1 MYDIERFKRE
11 KLSVNFK
18 TKEEYKAFIQCCI
31 DNEVKIND
39 KNWWLNRS
47 DFTDAVVYGFTG
59 TNRLLHGPDS
69 YHVQHG
75 WVLLR
80 VLLRARQRVH
90 QRDLQQALRWCRKL
104 RRREP

>member
-31 DNEVKIND
+31 DNEVKMND

-47 DFTDAVVYGFTG
+47 DFTDAVVYGFSS

-75 WVLLR
+75 WVSIMASELL
-80 VLLRARQRVH
+80 LNQMDIPKE
-90 QRDLQQALRWCRKL
+90 DLINFLF
-104 RRREP
+104 